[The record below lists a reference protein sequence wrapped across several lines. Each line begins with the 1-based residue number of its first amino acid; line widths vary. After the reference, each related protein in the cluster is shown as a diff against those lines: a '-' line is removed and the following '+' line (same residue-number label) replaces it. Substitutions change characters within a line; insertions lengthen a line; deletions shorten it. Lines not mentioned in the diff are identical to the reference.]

1 MKWALMVDRGKR
13 KGMII
18 PVQKTPFLI
27 GRNDECQLRAANPYV
42 SHRHC
47 ELLTEDDKIAVR
59 DCKSTNGTFI
69 NSQRV
74 EGQVELHE
82 GDCLK
87 VGSLAFLVCHEDL
100 KPIEEPHPE
109 RSSPKQS
116 RPVDEEAVGDILLK
130 LDEEDTGQ
138 PGPGPGAWRNTSAE
152 GASSQPGPA
161 KGQKAEKS
169 GPDNEPANLPSDVAR
184 GLLKGQGALLKR
196 RRIQT

>member
-18 PVQKTPFLI
+18 PIQKSPFLI

-47 ELLTEDDKIAVR
+47 ELLTEDDKFVVR
-59 DCKSTNGTFI
+59 DCNSTNGTFI

-74 EGQVELHE
+74 DGLVELHE
-82 GDCLK
+82 G
-87 VGSLAFLVCHEDL
+87 L
-100 KPIEEPHPE
+100 KPIEDEQPE
-109 RSSPKQS
+109 RASPKPS
-116 RPVDEEAVGDILLK
+116 RPIDEEAVGDVLLK

-138 PGPGPGAWRNTSAE
+138 PGPVPGAWRSKKAE

-161 KGQKAEKS
+161 K
-169 GPDNEPANLPSDVAR
+169 
-184 GLLKGQGALLKR
+184 
-196 RRIQT
+196 